1 MANPIY
7 ARLQATAQRLIAKY
21 GQSATVK
28 RITPPDPVYGGEP
41 VVTSYP
47 ATLVPMAYEAR
58 YIDGTVIQ
66 TGDMQ
71 IYISAVG
78 LSIEPTVGDVVTA
91 NGADHQRRPEQI
103 RWHHAGRLHRPRK
116 DCGLVLL
123 NRDPVLANLDLDAL
137 CRLLLVDVD
146 AQSDS
151 NDGKHGDDEIEGVSV
166 HAAES
171 LHEFRSVAQCIRAKA
186 CGGLSGGDRSLAI
199 ALRISRYRPDT
210 AQGEGCPM
218 SIIVSRS

>member
-71 IYISAVG
+71 IYISAAG
-78 LSIEPTVGDVVTA
+78 LAIEPTVGDVVTA
-91 NGADHQRRPEQI
+91 NGADYAIVTGDPNKYNGVTNVVFIVQ
-103 RWHHAGRLHRPRK
+103 GRI
-116 DCGLVLL
+116 
-123 NRDPVLANLDLDAL
+123 AN
-137 CRLLLVDVD
+137 
-146 AQSDS
+146 
-151 NDGKHGDDEIEGVSV
+151 
-166 HAAES
+166 
-171 LHEFRSVAQCIRAKA
+171 
-186 CGGLSGGDRSLAI
+186 
-199 ALRISRYRPDT
+199 
-210 AQGEGCPM
+210 
-218 SIIVSRS
+218 